1 MSAKSVYDVETTEE
15 QVAPENTEK
24 PKKRHRRTKAELM
37 QDPEYC
43 QKHGLPMP
51 DGAPV
56 EEEPKKAPR
65 VRRTKRQ
72 EPDYGEPDPCPQEEV
87 AMDEAE
93 PVEKETIEVKP
104 APASSFKRIYKSRW
118 AFDVWDSK
126 EEVCLR
132 TQQLPSWVTEEY
144 EAIEETKKYVN
155 DNIRALN
162 GCNIVVYEIH
172 KEFRLQVTAVT
183 IQE

>member
-1 MSAKSVYDVETTEE
+1 MSAKSVYDVDTEE
-15 QVAPENTEK
+15 ETVA

-51 DGAPV
+51 DGAMVDTP

-65 VRRTKRQ
+65 VRRSKRQ
-72 EPDYGEPDPCPQEEV
+72 EPDYGEPDMCPSEEV

-93 PVEKETIEVKP
+93 QVEKETIEVKP

-183 IQE
+183 VQE

>member
-1 MSAKSVYDVETTEE
+1 MSAKSVYDVDTAEET
-15 QVAPENTEK
+15 VA

-51 DGAPV
+51 AGATV
-56 EEEPKKAPR
+56 ETTDEEPKKAPR
-65 VRRTKRQ
+65 VRRSKRQ
-72 EPDYGEPDPCPQEEV
+72 EPDYGEPDMCPSEDIALEE
-87 AMDEAE
+87 AA
-93 PVEKETIEVKP
+93 PVDKETIEIKP
-104 APASSFKRIYKSRW
+104 PPASSFKRIYKSRW

-126 EEVCLR
+126 KELCMH
-132 TQQLPSWVTEEY
+132 TQQLPNWVTEEY

-183 IQE
+183 VQE